1 MKRMQHGK
9 IETQKECNT
18 EKEKHEKSAAKRKNR
33 K

>member
-9 IETQKECNT
+9 IETQECNT
-18 EKEKHEKSAAKRKNR
+18 KKEKHEKSAAQRKNG